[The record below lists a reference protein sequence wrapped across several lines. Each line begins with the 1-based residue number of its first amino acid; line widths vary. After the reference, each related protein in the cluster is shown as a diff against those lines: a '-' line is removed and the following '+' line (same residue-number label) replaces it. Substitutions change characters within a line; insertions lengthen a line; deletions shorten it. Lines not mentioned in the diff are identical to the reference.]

1 MNRYPIGQRM
11 NNTKLFSIF
20 SRKHALHHVLA
31 HVRLPLV
38 SPYFLHDWVEKNA
51 AVSGSPESMHL
62 VEEAKLFHLL
72 PDRRPD
78 FEHSARFTPRRN
90 AGTAQVIVSVGGED
104 DKVVLRS
111 VEYWDPCTNIW
122 KQLACLPFAVRYTHQ
137 LFATSCPGNNAFSKI
152 KAAFLFEFH
161 KDSLISITLITFTL
175 QQTWFGRQWSKQ
187 NVHGGRRVPRW

>member
-1 MNRYPIGQRM
+1 MYCFFSKSLFSKSFSKDFQ
-11 NNTKLFSIF
+11 FSIF
-20 SRKHALHHVLA
+20 SRKNRIHAVLA

-38 SPYFLHDWVEKNA
+38 SPYFLHDWVEKNCL
-51 AVSGSPESMHL
+51 VSGSSEALHL

-78 FEHSARFTPRRN
+78 FEHSVRFTPRRN

-122 KQLACLPFAVRYTHQ
+122 KQLACLPFAVR
-137 LFATSCPGNNAFSKI
+137 LVIMGNLWNAMHILHLVF
-152 KAAFLFEFH
+152 
-161 KDSLISITLITFTL
+161 
-175 QQTWFGRQWSKQ
+175 
-187 NVHGGRRVPRW
+187 

>member
-1 MNRYPIGQRM
+1 M
-11 NNTKLFSIF
+11 LFYFF
-20 SRKHALHHVLA
+20 SRENRLHAVLA

-38 SPYFLHDWVEKNA
+38 SPYFLHDWVEKNPL
-51 AVSGSPESMHL
+51 VSGSPDSLHL

-122 KQLACLPFAVRYTHQ
+122 KQLAALPFAVR
-137 LFATSCPGNNAFSKI
+137 
-152 KAAFLFEFH
+152 
-161 KDSLISITLITFTL
+161 
-175 QQTWFGRQWSKQ
+175 
-187 NVHGGRRVPRW
+187 

>member
-1 MNRYPIGQRM
+1 
-11 NNTKLFSIF
+11 
-20 SRKHALHHVLA
+20 
-31 HVRLPLV
+31 
-38 SPYFLHDWVEKNA
+38 
-51 AVSGSPESMHL
+51 MHL

-122 KQLACLPFAVRYTHQ
+122 KQLACLPFAVRYQ
-137 LFATSCPGNNAFSKI
+137 LFLLP
-152 KAAFLFEFH
+152 H
-161 KDSLISITLITFTL
+161 V
-175 QQTWFGRQWSKQ
+175 Q
-187 NVHGGRRVPRW
+187 GGKPQKLLVELKWVFI

>member
-1 MNRYPIGQRM
+1 M
-11 NNTKLFSIF
+11 
-20 SRKHALHHVLA
+20 LA

-38 SPYFLHDWVEKNA
+38 SPYFLHDWVEKNSCVA
-51 AVSGSPESMHL
+51 ASPESLKL

-122 KQLACLPFAVRYTHQ
+122 KQLACLPFAVRY
-137 LFATSCPGNNAFSKI
+137 LKN
-152 KAAFLFEFH
+152 
-161 KDSLISITLITFTL
+161 SLGT
-175 QQTWFGRQWSKQ
+175 
-187 NVHGGRRVPRW
+187 